1 MRKLSK
7 RRKISVPV
15 QGPQNESGTIFR
27 QSGVEA
33 ALAQKPY
40 IVAGFRTGRHMT
52 AKDRPRRKRW
62 SVEDAY

>member
-1 MRKLSK
+1 MRELSK
-7 RRKISVPV
+7 KRKKAVPV
-15 QGPQNESGTIFR
+15 QGMQNESGTIFR

-40 IVAGFRTGRHMT
+40 MVAGFRTGRHMT
-52 AKDRPRRKRW
+52 VKERPRRKRW